1 VSQLWILKGR
11 TIWIADAHRD
21 NGQRFIVRPGL
32 PGAPDPL
39 GPPNGR
45 DGSNDDDDGGRRSTE
60 CRSSRRSPSSRR
72 RDSRSGRS
80 RSGSHHR
87 GRRSR
92 RRSCTET
99 TSRMDIARMR
109 LPSPQRRKLRKT

>member
-1 VSQLWILKGR
+1 VSQPLIPTGERSELQ
-11 TIWIADAHRD
+11 THRD

-45 DGSNDDDDGGRRSTE
+45 DGSKDDGSKDDDGGRRSTV
-60 CRSSRRSPSSRR
+60 CRSS
-72 RDSRSGRS
+72 
-80 RSGSHHR
+80 
-87 GRRSR
+87 

-109 LPSPQRRKLRKT
+109 LTSPQRRKLGKHEFCLHAKLSIAANAQRGWGLYAVF